1 MTTSASPS
9 SDLLTYEDAAAL
21 LGITVGAV
29 KHAVG
34 MGKLHP
40 RRFPGSTRKYLER
53 ADVLAYP
60 DRRNSPISDD
70 APVRRRRSIGEP
82 ISAPDTAPAPPAPP
96 DADTLRELA
105 AALSGPTIEALRDAQ
120 ATSRAGIEG
129 LVRIAFGLALGATG
143 GAGAPELAQ
152 GAQGMMTRPK

>member
-1 MTTSASPS
+1 MTTPASLS
-9 SDLLTYEDAAAL
+9 NDLLTYEDAAAL

-70 APVRRRRSIGEP
+70 APIKRRRMGEP
-82 ISAPDTAPAPPAPP
+82 TPAPDAASPSVP

>member
-1 MTTSASPS
+1 MTTPATSPASP
-9 SDLLTYEDAAAL
+9 DLITYEDAATL
-21 LGITVGAV
+21 LGLSVSAIRR
-29 KHAVG
+29 AVG

-40 RRFPGSTRKYLER
+40 VRFPGSSRKYLER
-53 ADVLAYP
+53 GDVLTYP
-60 DRRNSPISDD
+60 DRRN
-70 APVRRRRSIGEP
+70 APVEE
-82 ISAPDTAPAPPAPP
+82 SAPVKRGIVGASEASPPLP
-96 DADTLRELA
+96 DAEKLRELA

-152 GAQGMMTRPK
+152 GVQGEQGMMTRPK